1 MFSNLK
7 IQGSKDVSFSL
18 FLVFDIWNFC
28 CNLKSLNGNGVFL
41 FSFGNGF
48 YGFTNKNMH
57 DSKLLAEKFVM
68 CRTISLRTLPGR
80 KGPFRILYKEL
91 EREQWKLRWE
101 RWLSHTGPAGP

>member
-7 IQGSKDVSFSL
+7 IQGNKDISFSL
-18 FLVFDIWNFC
+18 FLVVDIWNFY
-28 CNLKSLNGNGVFL
+28 CNLKLLNGNGVFL

-68 CRTISLRTLPGR
+68 CHTILPENSSRQKRTI
-80 KGPFRILYKEL
+80 RILYKEL
-91 EREQWKLRWE
+91 EREQWKV
-101 RWLSHTGPAGP
+101 